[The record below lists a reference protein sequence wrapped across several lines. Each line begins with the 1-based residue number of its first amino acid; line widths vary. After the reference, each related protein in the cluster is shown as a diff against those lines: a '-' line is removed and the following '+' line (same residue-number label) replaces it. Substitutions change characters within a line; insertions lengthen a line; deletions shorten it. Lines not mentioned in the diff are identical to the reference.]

1 MVTTSKV
8 QELSIARRIRAFVR
22 AIEGLEMK
30 SIQHLEDKR
39 ARTIGLVFFLLIA
52 MSGVHAQT
60 SDSTAQIL
68 DIQTLTQSDGKRAL
82 LTMPAR
88 PGAWQVSGAKSTQ
101 MLLEIFESENS
112 RKHSVKLEGKIYRA
126 STPLKGTRSR
136 IAFDPLRKRFVG
148 LLPSIR
154 VELNT
159 NIDAAT
165 LAEVVDAGRITT
177 FRKLGFHII
186 ELPEDVHP
194 VDAVKTIQRLACEPN
209 ATVRTRAM
217 KLEWR

>member
-1 MVTTSKV
+1 MS
-8 QELSIARRIRAFVR
+8 
-22 AIEGLEMK
+22 
-30 SIQHLEDKR
+30 SIQHLENNR
-39 ARTIGLVFFLLIA
+39 AREIGLVFYLLIA

-68 DIQTLTQSDGKRAL
+68 DIQTLTQNDGKRAL
-82 LTMPAR
+82 LTMPER
-88 PGAWQVSGAKSTQ
+88 PGAWQVSGARTTQ

-112 RKHSVKLEGKIYRA
+112 RKHTVKLEGKIYRA
-126 STPLKGTRSR
+126 STPLTGTRSR

-159 NIDAAT
+159 HVDAAT
-165 LAEVVDAGRITT
+165 LAEAVDARRVTT
-177 FRKLGFHII
+177 FRELGFHIV
-186 ELPEDVHP
+186 ELPDKVHP
-194 VDAVKTIQRLACEPN
+194 VDAVKAVQGLVGQPKAS
-209 ATVRTRAM
+209 VRTRGM